1 MMQNLMI
8 AELVFTGVVLVLG
21 VAAVI
26 WHRSTLDKHKDR
38 DYN

>member
-1 MMQNLMI
+1 MLSLMI
-8 AELVFTGVVLVLG
+8 AELVFAGAVLVLG
-21 VAAVI
+21 LIAVI